1 MNNSGAISN
10 KSLVARD
17 IDLLGNII
25 NTTFTVHIGEP
36 MRVLGEFEGSG
47 NDFNRLLSFLR
58 ERDAEIELL
67 KTRLIDTEK
76 RITHTEF
83 SGVDAERTIDSLR
96 RENAELTRQ
105 IDSLK
110 SQGSVSVNQQGGQVR

>member
-10 KSLVARD
+10 KSMVARD

>member
-1 MNNSGAISN
+1 
-10 KSLVARD
+10 
-17 IDLLGNII
+17 
-25 NTTFTVHIGEP
+25 